1 VEESLLSQ
9 PTKCEKLGE
18 REREKVVENETV
30 ASKREEEIGGKA
42 KMVASARVKIF
53 LIFFD
58 FPSIPA

>member
-1 VEESLLSQ
+1 VKSL
-9 PTKCEKLGE
+9 E